1 MSAEGVAAGLL
12 TVAGV
17 GVIGLGIVHAHWPQ
31 QLEWFGITGS
41 SLGWT
46 DQEVIPTGGGTYI
59 NEGTLLLWSIGAVLI
74 LLGRHAK
81 KAWAV
86 LAGMF
91 LAVMGLTVYL
101 FQFPYG

>member
-31 QLEWFGITGS
+31 QLEWFGINGS

-46 DQEVIPTGGGTYI
+46 DAEAIPTGGGTYI
-59 NEGTLLLWSIGAVLI
+59 NEGTLILWGIATALFAIGHLT
-74 LLGRHAK
+74 K

-86 LAGMF
+86 FAGMF